1 MRRHACADHQ
11 QAERRDGTGP
21 GSADFRK
28 HVESLGMEPA
38 GGTPQELGAWVRSEL
53 ARWTKA
59 VRDAGIQTQ
68 AT

>member
-1 MRRHACADHQ
+1 MARTLAN
-11 QAERRDGTGP
+11 T
-21 GSADFRK
+21 DFRK

-38 GGTPQELGAWVRSEL
+38 GGTPQELREWVRSEL